1 MKLDEANDLA
11 SESAVLGDITFEV
24 ELMMR
29 WFECLEYCLFFLG
42 TLLLQPFLDFFAQF
56 PIKQFEIFKITY
68 LLDVVAV
75 CSLSFFFNQTYLI
88 LAKTRQDDGSLE
100 F

>member
-1 MKLDEANDLA
+1 MVRFFIESIYLFLITFLMQTCLVEIQFLVKDLKEVQYVKLDEANDLA

-42 TLLLQPFLDFFAQF
+42 TLLLQPFFEFF
-56 PIKQFEIFKITY
+56 
-68 LLDVVAV
+68 
-75 CSLSFFFNQTYLI
+75 S
-88 LAKTRQDDGSLE
+88 
-100 F
+100 

>member
-42 TLLLQPFLDFFAQF
+42 TLLLQPFFEFF
-56 PIKQFEIFKITY
+56 
-68 LLDVVAV
+68 
-75 CSLSFFFNQTYLI
+75 S
-88 LAKTRQDDGSLE
+88 
-100 F
+100 